1 MERLDNLDEII
12 MSILFVAGQGVEIED
27 IASKLNVSVD
37 KVKTSLDNL
46 KKKYASPCG
55 INIITYKSKAQL
67 SSNPEYSDFI
77 ADVLNPIKER
87 ALSKNVLETMAI
99 IAYKQ
104 PITRLEIES
113 IRGVSSD
120 YAVQVLLNHNLIEV
134 VGRKDVIGKPLLFG
148 TTEEFLKRFDL
159 QSLDDLP
166 NYESLLER
174 IQIINVGNT
183 TDSMYN
189 EYDLEDEDSNE
200 DNEALNSNN
209 TQQNQENIDES
220 QCATND
226 TEEID
231 EKLQKLAE
239 ECKDSDIDIDE
250 IPDFLKDEN
259 NVQFVN

>member
-1 MERLDNLDEII
+1 MDRLDNLDEII
-12 MSILFVAGQGVEIED
+12 MSILFVAGQGVELED

-37 KVKTSLDNL
+37 KVKASLANL
-46 KKKYASPCG
+46 KEKYKAPCG
-55 INIITYKSKAQL
+55 IQVITYKTKAQL
-67 SSNPEYSDFI
+67 SSNPEYSYFI

-120 YAVQVLLNHNLIEV
+120 YAVQMLLSHNLIEV
-134 VGRKDVIGKPLLFG
+134 VGRKDVVGKPLLFG
-148 TTEEFLKRFDL
+148 TTEEFLKRFNL
-159 QSLDDLP
+159 QNLDELP

-189 EYDLEDEDSNE
+189 EYDLQEENENEDEE
-200 DNEALNSNN
+200 DE
-209 TQQNQENIDES
+209 
-220 QCATND
+220 
-226 TEEID
+226 
-231 EKLQKLAE
+231 AE
-239 ECKDSDIDIDE
+239 EVVDEQIQALADEVKDGSIDAEE
-250 IPDFLKDEN
+250 IPDFLKDEE
-259 NVQFVN
+259 NVQFIN

>member
-1 MERLDNLDEII
+1 MDRLDNLDEII
-12 MSILFVAGQGVEIED
+12 MSILFVAGQGVELED

-37 KVKTSLDNL
+37 KVKASLANL
-46 KKKYASPCG
+46 KEKYKAPCG
-55 INIITYKSKAQL
+55 IQVITYKTKAQL

-120 YAVQVLLNHNLIEV
+120 YAVQMLLSHNLIEV
-134 VGRKDVIGKPLLFG
+134 VGRKDVVGKPLLFG
-148 TTEEFLKRFDL
+148 TTEEFLKRFNL
-159 QSLDDLP
+159 QNLDELP

-189 EYDLEDEDSNE
+189 EYDLQEENENEDEE
-200 DNEALNSNN
+200 DE
-209 TQQNQENIDES
+209 
-220 QCATND
+220 
-226 TEEID
+226 
-231 EKLQKLAE
+231 AE
-239 ECKDSDIDIDE
+239 EVVDEQIQALADEVKDGSIDAEE
-250 IPDFLKDEN
+250 IPDFLKDEE
-259 NVQFVN
+259 NVQFIN

>member
-1 MERLDNLDEII
+1 MDRLDNLDEII

-27 IASKLNVSVD
+27 IASKINVSTD
-37 KVKTSLDNL
+37 RVKKSLENL
-46 KKKYASPCG
+46 KQKYKGECG
-55 INIITYKSKAQL
+55 IHVITYKNKAQL

-120 YAVQVLLNHNLIEV
+120 YAVQMLLSHNLIEV
-134 VGRKDVIGKPLLFG
+134 VGRKDVVGKPLLFG
-148 TTEEFLKRFDL
+148 TTEEFLKRFSL
-159 QSLDDLP
+159 QNLDELP

-189 EYDLEDEDSNE
+189 EYDLQEESQEDDEDE
-200 DNEALNSNN
+200 
-209 TQQNQENIDES
+209 QE
-220 QCATND
+220 Q
-226 TEEID
+226 EEID
-231 EKLQKLAE
+231 EKIQALADE
-239 ECKDSDIDIDE
+239 VTDDSIDSDE
-250 IPDFLKDEN
+250 IPDFLKDEE

>member
-1 MERLDNLDEII
+1 MDRLDNLDEII
-12 MSILFVAGQGVEIED
+12 MSILFVAGQGVELED

-37 KVKTSLDNL
+37 KVKASIENL
-46 KKKYASPCG
+46 KKKYTAPCG
-55 INIITYKSKAQL
+55 ITVISYKNKAQL

-77 ADVLNPIKER
+77 ADVLNPIKEK
-87 ALSKNVLETMAI
+87 ALTKAALETMAI

-120 YAVQVLLNHNLIEV
+120 YAVQVLLSHNLIEV
-134 VGRKDVIGKPLLFG
+134 VGRKDVVGKPLLFG

-183 TDSMYN
+183 TESMYN
-189 EYDLEDEDSNE
+189 EYDIGDEEDEEESEQSNE
-200 DNEALNSNN
+200 QDDETNENKEE
-209 TQQNQENIDES
+209 QVIDE
-220 QCATND
+220 QLQALAN
-226 TEEID
+226 EI
-231 EKLQKLAE
+231 
-239 ECKDSDIDIDE
+239 KDGSIDADE
-250 IPDFLKDEN
+250 IPDFLKDEKD
-259 NVQFVN
+259 VHFVN

>member
-1 MERLDNLDEII
+1 MDRLDNLDEII
-12 MSILFVAGQGVEIED
+12 MSILFVAGQGVELED

-37 KVKTSLDNL
+37 KVKSACEDL
-46 KKKYASPCG
+46 KKKYSAPCG
-55 INIITYKSKAQL
+55 INIITYKNKVQL

-77 ADVLNPIKER
+77 ADVLNPIKEK
-87 ALSKNVLETMAI
+87 ALTKAALETMAI

-120 YAVQVLLNHNLIEV
+120 YAVQVLLSHNLIEV
-134 VGRKDVIGKPLLFG
+134 VGRKDVVGKPLLFG

-183 TDSMYN
+183 TESMYN
-189 EYDLEDEDSNE
+189 EYDLVDEDAETQDNE
-200 DNEALNSNN
+200 DSE
-209 TQQNQENIDES
+209 DKV
-220 QCATND
+220 
-226 TEEID
+226 EEID
-231 EKLQKLAE
+231 EQKQAIADQVDDGSIE
-239 ECKDSDIDIDE
+239 ADE
-250 IPDFLKDEN
+250 IPDFLKDEKDI
-259 NVQFVN
+259 QFVN

>member
-1 MERLDNLDEII
+1 MIKGEKMDRLDNLDEII
-12 MSILFVAGQGVEIED
+12 MSILFVAGQGVELED
-27 IASKLNVSVD
+27 IASKINVSTD
-37 KVKTSLDNL
+37 RVKKSLENL
-46 KKKYASPCG
+46 KQKYKAESG
-55 INIITYKSKAQL
+55 IHVITYKNKAQL

-120 YAVQVLLNHNLIEV
+120 YAVQMLLSHNLIEV

-148 TTEEFLKRFDL
+148 TTEEFLKRFNL
-159 QSLDDLP
+159 QNLDELP

-189 EYDLEDEDSNE
+189 EYDLQDEEDEE
-200 DNEALNSNN
+200 EERE
-209 TQQNQENIDES
+209 QEPV
-220 QCATND
+220 
-226 TEEID
+226 D
-231 EKLQKLAE
+231 EKLQALADE
-239 ECKDSDIDIDE
+239 VADDSIDAEE
-250 IPDFLKDEN
+250 IPDFLKDEE
-259 NVQFVN
+259 NVQFIN

>member
-1 MERLDNLDEII
+1 MDRLDNLDEII
-12 MSILFVAGQGVEIED
+12 MSILFVAGQGVELED

-37 KVKTSLDNL
+37 KVKASLANL
-46 KKKYASPCG
+46 KEKYKAPCG
-55 INIITYKSKAQL
+55 IQVITYKTKAQL

-120 YAVQVLLNHNLIEV
+120 YAVQMLLSHNLIEV
-134 VGRKDVIGKPLLFG
+134 VGRKDVVGKPLLFG
-148 TTEEFLKRFDL
+148 TTEEFLKRFNL
-159 QSLDDLP
+159 QNLDELP

-189 EYDLEDEDSNE
+189 EYDLQEENENEDEE
-200 DNEALNSNN
+200 DE
-209 TQQNQENIDES
+209 
-220 QCATND
+220 
-226 TEEID
+226 
-231 EKLQKLAE
+231 AE
-239 ECKDSDIDIDE
+239 EVVDEQIQALADEVKDGSINAEE
-250 IPDFLKDEN
+250 IPDFLKDEE
-259 NVQFVN
+259 NVQFIN

>member
-12 MSILFVAGQGVEIED
+12 MSILFVAGQGVELED

-37 KVKTSLDNL
+37 KVKSAIENL
-46 KKKYASPCG
+46 KTKYTAPCG
-55 INIITYKSKAQL
+55 ITVITYKSKAQL

-77 ADVLNPIKER
+77 ADVLNPIKEK
-87 ALSKNVLETMAI
+87 ALTKAALETMAI

-120 YAVQVLLNHNLIEV
+120 YAVQVLLSHNLIEV
-134 VGRKDVIGKPLLFG
+134 VGRKDVVGKPLLFG

-183 TDSMYN
+183 TESMYN
-189 EYDLEDEDSNE
+189 EYD
-200 DNEALNSNN
+200 
-209 TQQNQENIDES
+209 ID
-220 QCATND
+220 D
-226 TEEID
+226 TEEEQEEQSTQAEQPTEID
-231 EKLQKLAE
+231 TKLQQLASE
-239 ECKDSDIDIDE
+239 IKDSSIDAEE
-250 IPDFLKDEN
+250 IPDFLKDEQD
-259 NVQFVN
+259 VHFVN

>member
-1 MERLDNLDEII
+1 MIMMNKGENMDRLDNLDEIV
-12 MSILFVAGQGVEIED
+12 MSILFVAGQGVEMED

-37 KVKTSLDNL
+37 KIKASVDNL
-46 KKKYASPCG
+46 KKKYAQPCG
-55 INIITYKSKAQL
+55 INVITYKNKAQL

-120 YAVQVLLNHNLIEV
+120 YAVQMLLSHNLIEV
-134 VGRKDVIGKPLLFG
+134 VGRKDVVGKPLLFG

-189 EYDLEDEDSNE
+189 EYDLEDEDADDSDSSTDDTNAE
-200 DNEALNSNN
+200 
-209 TQQNQENIDES
+209 TQ
-220 QCATND
+220 
-226 TEEID
+226 EID
-231 EKLQKLAE
+231 EKLKSLAE
-239 ECKDSDIDIDE
+239 ECKDGDIDMDE
-250 IPDFLKDEN
+250 IPPHLLGEDG
-259 NVQFVN
+259 VQFIN

>member
-1 MERLDNLDEII
+1 MDRLDNLDEII
-12 MSILFVAGQGVEIED
+12 MSILFVAGQGVELED

-37 KVKTSLDNL
+37 KVKASIENL
-46 KKKYASPCG
+46 KKKYTAPCG
-55 INIITYKSKAQL
+55 ITVISYKNKAQL

-77 ADVLNPIKER
+77 ADVLNPIKEK
-87 ALSKNVLETMAI
+87 ALTKAALETMAI

-120 YAVQVLLNHNLIEV
+120 YAVQVLLSHNLIEV
-134 VGRKDVIGKPLLFG
+134 VGRKDVVGKPLLFG

-183 TDSMYN
+183 TESMYN
-189 EYDLEDEDSNE
+189 EYDIDDEENEEDEQQNGLNE
-200 DNEALNSNN
+200 DKGNIE
-209 TQQNQENIDES
+209 QEEQVIDE
-220 QCATND
+220 QLQALAN
-226 TEEID
+226 EI
-231 EKLQKLAE
+231 
-239 ECKDSDIDIDE
+239 KDASIDADE
-250 IPDFLKDEN
+250 IPDFLKDEKD
-259 NVQFVN
+259 VHFVN

>member
-12 MSILFVAGQGVEIED
+12 MSILFVAGQGVEMED

-37 KVKTSLDNL
+37 KVKSAIENL
-46 KKKYASPCG
+46 KAKYTAPCG
-55 INIITYKSKAQL
+55 ITVITYKNKAQL

-77 ADVLNPIKER
+77 ADVLNPIKEK
-87 ALSKNVLETMAI
+87 ALTKAALETMAI

-120 YAVQVLLNHNLIEV
+120 YAVQVLLSHNLIEV
-134 VGRKDVIGKPLLFG
+134 VGRKDVVGKPLLFG

-183 TDSMYN
+183 TESMYN
-189 EYDLEDEDSNE
+189 EYD
-200 DNEALNSNN
+200 
-209 TQQNQENIDES
+209 ID
-220 QCATND
+220 D
-226 TEEID
+226 TEEEQEEHSTQAEQPPEID
-231 EKLQKLAE
+231 AKLQQLASE
-239 ECKDSDIDIDE
+239 IKDSSIDAEE
-250 IPDFLKDEN
+250 IPDFLKDEQD
-259 NVQFVN
+259 VHFVN

>member
-12 MSILFVAGQGVEIED
+12 MSILFVAGQGVELED

-37 KVKTSLDNL
+37 KVKSAIENL
-46 KKKYASPCG
+46 KAKYTAPCG
-55 INIITYKSKAQL
+55 ITVITYKNKAQL

-77 ADVLNPIKER
+77 ADVLNPIKEK
-87 ALSKNVLETMAI
+87 ALTKAALETMAI

-120 YAVQVLLNHNLIEV
+120 YAVQVLLSHNLIEV
-134 VGRKDVIGKPLLFG
+134 VGRKDVVGKPLLFG

-183 TDSMYN
+183 TESMYN
-189 EYDLEDEDSNE
+189 EYD
-200 DNEALNSNN
+200 
-209 TQQNQENIDES
+209 ID
-220 QCATND
+220 D
-226 TEEID
+226 TEEEQEEHSTQAEQPPEID
-231 EKLQKLAE
+231 TKLQQLANE
-239 ECKDSDIDIDE
+239 IKDSSIDAEE
-250 IPDFLKDEN
+250 IPDFLKDEQD
-259 NVQFVN
+259 VHFVN

>member
-12 MSILFVAGQGVEIED
+12 MSILFVAGQGVEMED

-37 KVKTSLDNL
+37 KVKSAIENL
-46 KKKYASPCG
+46 KAKYTAPCG
-55 INIITYKSKAQL
+55 ITVITYKNKAQL

-77 ADVLNPIKER
+77 ADVLNPIKEK
-87 ALSKNVLETMAI
+87 ALTKAALETMAI

-104 PITRLEIES
+104 HITRLEIES

-120 YAVQVLLNHNLIEV
+120 YAVQVLLSHNLIEV
-134 VGRKDVIGKPLLFG
+134 VGRKDVVGKPLLFG

-183 TDSMYN
+183 TESMYN
-189 EYDLEDEDSNE
+189 EYD
-200 DNEALNSNN
+200 
-209 TQQNQENIDES
+209 ID
-220 QCATND
+220 D
-226 TEEID
+226 TEEEQEEHSTQTEQPPEID
-231 EKLQKLAE
+231 AKLQQLASE
-239 ECKDSDIDIDE
+239 IKDSSIDAEE
-250 IPDFLKDEN
+250 IPDFLKDEQD
-259 NVQFVN
+259 VHFVN

>member
-1 MERLDNLDEII
+1 MDRLDNLDEII
-12 MSILFVAGQGVEIED
+12 MSILFVAGQGVELED

-37 KVKTSLDNL
+37 KVKASLANL
-46 KKKYASPCG
+46 KEKYKAPCG
-55 INIITYKSKAQL
+55 IQVITYKTKAQL

-120 YAVQVLLNHNLIEV
+120 YAVQMLLSHNLIEV
-134 VGRKDVIGKPLLFG
+134 VGRKDVVGKPLLFG
-148 TTEEFLKRFDL
+148 TTEEFLKRFNL
-159 QSLDDLP
+159 QNLDELP

-189 EYDLEDEDSNE
+189 EYDLQEEIEEDEEEEVDE
-200 DNEALNSNN
+200 QLQALA
-209 TQQNQENIDES
+209 DEVKDGS
-220 QCATND
+220 
-226 TEEID
+226 II
-231 EKLQKLAE
+231 AE
-239 ECKDSDIDIDE
+239 E
-250 IPDFLKDEN
+250 IPDFLKDEE
-259 NVQFVN
+259 NVQFIN

>member
-1 MERLDNLDEII
+1 MDRLDNLDEII
-12 MSILFVAGQGVEIED
+12 MSILFVAGQGVELED

-37 KVKTSLDNL
+37 KVKSACEDL
-46 KKKYASPCG
+46 KNKYSTPCG
-55 INIITYKSKAQL
+55 INIITYKNKVQL

-77 ADVLNPIKER
+77 ADVLNPIKEK
-87 ALSKNVLETMAI
+87 ALTKAALETMAI

-120 YAVQVLLNHNLIEV
+120 YAVQVLLSHNLIEV
-134 VGRKDVIGKPLLFG
+134 VGRKDVVGKPLLFG

-183 TDSMYN
+183 TESMYN
-189 EYDLEDEDSNE
+189 EYDLVDEDAETQDNE
-200 DNEALNSNN
+200 DSE
-209 TQQNQENIDES
+209 DKV
-220 QCATND
+220 
-226 TEEID
+226 EEID
-231 EKLQKLAE
+231 EQKQAIADQVDDGSIE
-239 ECKDSDIDIDE
+239 ADE
-250 IPDFLKDEN
+250 IPDFLKDEKDI
-259 NVQFVN
+259 QFVN

>member
-1 MERLDNLDEII
+1 MDRLDNLDEII
-12 MSILFVAGQGVEIED
+12 MSILFVAGQGVELED

-37 KVKTSLDNL
+37 KVKASLANL
-46 KKKYASPCG
+46 KEKYKAPCG
-55 INIITYKSKAQL
+55 IQVITYKTKAQL

-120 YAVQVLLNHNLIEV
+120 YAVQMLLSHNLIEV
-134 VGRKDVIGKPLLFG
+134 VGRKDVVGKPLLFG
-148 TTEEFLKRFDL
+148 TTEEFLKRFNL
-159 QSLDDLP
+159 QNLDELP

-189 EYDLEDEDSNE
+189 EYDLQEEIEEDEENE
-200 DNEALNSNN
+200 GEEVDEQLQALA
-209 TQQNQENIDES
+209 DEVKDGS
-220 QCATND
+220 
-226 TEEID
+226 II
-231 EKLQKLAE
+231 AE
-239 ECKDSDIDIDE
+239 E
-250 IPDFLKDEN
+250 IPDFLKDEE
-259 NVQFVN
+259 NVRFIN